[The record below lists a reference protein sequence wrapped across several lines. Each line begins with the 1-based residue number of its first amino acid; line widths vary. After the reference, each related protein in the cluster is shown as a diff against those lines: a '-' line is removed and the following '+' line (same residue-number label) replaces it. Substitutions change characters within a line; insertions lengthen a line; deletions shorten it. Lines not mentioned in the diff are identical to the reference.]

1 MEVPVIPIVIFLIFG
16 VIGIVLYLRMVRVLE
31 LKGYPSS
38 SDNLLFAKL
47 SDYRHFMKVIKD
59 ESDGREKLRYQL
71 ILWTQ
76 IVLVV
81 AYIPT
86 MLLTL
91 RLEIAP

>member
-1 MEVPVIPIVIFLIFG
+1 MEVPVIPIVILLIFG
-16 VIGIVLYLRMVRVLE
+16 VIGLVLYLRMVRVLE

-38 SDNLLFAKL
+38 SDNLFFVKP
-47 SDYRHFMKVIKD
+47 SDYRNFMKVIKD

-86 MLLTL
+86 MLLML